1 MSTYQV
7 IEAEDRALLEPLLNQ
22 RSASDAIITYY
33 ALKHPARKVNLFAAL
48 GSGGVPTSFLVM
60 AQTGMDLFRPLVIPF
75 VASSEA
81 LNQLM
86 DIAIA
91 PDRPFIL
98 QMPLEQKDW
107 LDSSFELSHTRTAE
121 LLRLDPGVFEP
132 ILNVLVLE
140 VNTPDD
146 YSRYEIRSTSGAHAA
161 SGVNW
166 VGDEFAEVYVEFDK
180 EAIERKFAV
189 SVLSAMSNKLLE
201 QKHIPLF
208 LREDEGG
215 VTYHSLESVGFRS
228 TGFRLIMADGIKRA
242 AEGAQGNRI

>member
-33 ALKHPARKVNLFAAL
+33 ALKHPVHKVNLVAAL
-48 GSGGVPTSFLVM
+48 GSGGVPTSFLVS

-81 LNQLM
+81 LNQLL
-86 DIAIA
+86 DIALV

-98 QMPLEQKDW
+98 QMPIEQKAW
-107 LDSSFELSHTRTAE
+107 LDSSFELSNIRTAE
-121 LLRLDPGVFEP
+121 LLRLDPAVFEP
-132 ILNVLVLE
+132 IINVLVLE

-146 YSRYEIRSTSGAHAA
+146 YSRYEIRSTSGAYAA

-166 VGDEFAEVYVEFDK
+166 VGDEFAEVYIDFDK
-180 EAIERKFAV
+180 VDRAKICDFCPLCDEQQTPRAKANSRLSPGRRKRGD
-189 SVLSAMSNKLLE
+189 LSLSRRDR
-201 QKHIPLF
+201 IPQYRF
-208 LREDEGG
+208 EVDHGRR
-215 VTYHSLESVGFRS
+215 H
-228 TGFRLIMADGIKRA
+228 
-242 AEGAQGNRI
+242 

>member
-22 RSASDAIITYY
+22 RAASDAIITYY

-48 GSGGVPTSFLVM
+48 GSRGVPTSFLVL
-60 AQTGMDLFRPLVIPF
+60 AQTGIDLFRPLVIPF
-75 VASSEA
+75 VASSDV
-81 LNQLM
+81 LNQLL

-107 LDSSFELSHTRTAE
+107 LDSSFELSNIRTAE
-121 LLRLDPGVFEP
+121 LLRLDPVVFEP
-132 ILNVLVLE
+132 IINVLVLE
-140 VNTPDD
+140 VSTPDD
-146 YSRYEIRSTSGAHAA
+146 YSRYEIRSTSGAYAA
-161 SGVNW
+161 AGVNW
-166 VGDEFAEVYVEFDK
+166 VGDGFAEVYVDFEK

-201 QKHIPLF
+201 EKNIPIF
-208 LREDEGG
+208 LREDESA
-215 VTYHSLESVGFRS
+215 VTYQALERIGFRS
-228 TGFRLIMADGIKRA
+228 TGFRIIIADVYKRA
-242 AEGAQGNRI
+242 DEGV

>member
-22 RSASDAIITYY
+22 RAASDAIITYY
-33 ALKHPARKVNLFAAL
+33 ALKHPARKVNLYAAL
-48 GSGGVPTSFLVM
+48 GSGSKPNSFLVL

-75 VASSEA
+75 VASPEA

-86 DIAIA
+86 DIALA
-91 PDRPFIL
+91 PERSFIL
-98 QMPLEQKDW
+98 QMPLEQREW
-107 LDSSFELSHTRTAE
+107 LDPIFKLSNPRVSE

-146 YSRYEIRSTSGAHAA
+146 FPRYEIRSTSGAYAA
-161 SGVNW
+161 AGVNW

-180 EAIERKFAV
+180 EAVERRFVV
-189 SVLSAMSNKLLE
+189 SVLSALCNNLLE
-201 QKHIPLF
+201 QKHVPVF
-208 LREDEGG
+208 LREDDSAI
-215 VTYHSLESVGFRS
+215 TYQALENVGFRS
-228 TGFRLIMADGIKRA
+228 TGNRLIMVDGIKQA
-242 AEGAQGNRI
+242 TDKS